1 MLGTDDLYAY
11 LTAYSLELTSQ
22 LDDIMGRWLRQPWQ
36 SWVDKATK
44 TKHLCN
50 VDAVDFLDKL
60 LVMDHEDRL
69 MPQDA
74 MKHPYL
80 LKLDEMTDPREIP
93 GTPEY
98 DQFH

>member
-1 MLGTDDLYAY
+1 MNHSIKLHIFNL
-11 LTAYSLELTSQ
+11 SCCRKNPKQ
-22 LDDIMGRWLRQPWQ
+22 I
-36 SWVDKATK
+36 DKATK

-80 LKLDEMTDPREIP
+80 LKLEEMADPRTVE

-98 DQFH
+98 EQFRSGR